1 MHNKY
6 RLRFVNKVCETYYT
20 REQIK
25 AHDGNQLKV
34 ALFDENNT
42 RITSGPLS
50 SASVEVVALHG
61 DLSVDGDQDYWTWDE
76 FSRGIVCPRP
86 GKEGSVLGGDLILV
100 LDDGEACLADAFF
113 QVTSFV
119 ARTGKFKMGVKMLA
133 SGPQDERIQEGIS
146 EAFWVKDRHC
156 AGTCRLSAR
165 AVGYIIT
172 DRFLIT
178 PIFLF
183 YR

>member
-1 MHNKY
+1 
-6 RLRFVNKVCETYYT
+6 VCETYYT

-25 AHDGNQLKV
+25 AYDGNLLKV

-50 SASVEVVALHG
+50 SAFVEVVALHG

-76 FSRGIVCPRP
+76 FSFGIVCPQP

-100 LDDGEACLADAFF
+100 LDDGEACIADAFF
-113 QVTSFV
+113 KIPSFV
-119 ARTGKFKMGVKMLA
+119 ARNGKFKMGVKMLA

-146 EAFWVKDRHC
+146 EAFWVKDR
-156 AGTCRLSAR
+156 R
-165 AVGYIIT
+165 VGGIYYT
-172 DRFLIT
+172 SFFLKKMYT
-178 PIFLF
+178 SF
-183 YR
+183 